1 MGRILQTGWARQT
14 WCQWQAAPPPR
25 MTQHL
30 RGVST
35 GGKSLHVIKKYYCSK
50 CLQVHSRRWR
60 RRSLGNVL
68 ARTFPPQLSFP
79 GSQAPPSVIWEP
91 PVAMTL
97 WKWTSNGKGHR
108 RETSR
113 TWTLE
118 ALHFLLMPPSDI
130 LLAGQIGFRIP
141 NAKGENRAWW
151 DPPRANGDLLI
162 INVII
167 I

>member
-1 MGRILQTGWARQT
+1 M
-14 WCQWQAAPPPR
+14 CWQELF
-25 MTQHL
+25 HL
-30 RGVST
+30 S
-35 GGKSLHVIKKYYCSK
+35 
-50 CLQVHSRRWR
+50 
-60 RRSLGNVL
+60 
-68 ARTFPPQLSFP
+68 SFP
-79 GSQAPPSVIWEP
+79 GSQAPPSAIWEP
-91 PVAMTL
+91 TVAMKL

-113 TWTLE
+113 TRTLE

-130 LLAGQIGFRIP
+130 LLAGQIGFRVP

-167 I
+167 ILRTKKCYNIVGCINKSPLLILLLFSLFYLFCVFFFFLVERTLKN